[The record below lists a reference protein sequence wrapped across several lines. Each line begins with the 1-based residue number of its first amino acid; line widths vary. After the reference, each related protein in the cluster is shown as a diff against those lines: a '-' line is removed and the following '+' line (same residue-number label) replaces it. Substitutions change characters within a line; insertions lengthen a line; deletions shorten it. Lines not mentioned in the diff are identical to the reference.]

1 MAATTYSLR
10 LDGHAIGLA
19 NCLAKRLET
28 RADFA
33 AFKMPHPLRDDSLV
47 VFTAADEA
55 SARELA
61 CEACDA
67 LVAELDAAIGALPA
81 TEAMAVPPTPS
92 IRATLGARQISDEN

>member
-1 MAATTYSLR
+1 MATTYSLR

-19 NCLAKRLET
+19 NCIAKRLEA

-47 VFTAADEA
+47 VFTATDEA
-55 SARELA
+55 SARRLA

-67 LVAELDAAIGALPA
+67 LVAELDAALGALPA
-81 TEAMAVPPTPS
+81 TKASNAPPTPA
-92 IRATLGARQISDEN
+92 IRATLARRQISDEN